1 MVGSCGGGGG
11 GGGGG
16 VVLCVC
22 WCPLEEGSLLR
33 R

>member
-1 MVGSCGGGGG
+1 MVGSCGGGG